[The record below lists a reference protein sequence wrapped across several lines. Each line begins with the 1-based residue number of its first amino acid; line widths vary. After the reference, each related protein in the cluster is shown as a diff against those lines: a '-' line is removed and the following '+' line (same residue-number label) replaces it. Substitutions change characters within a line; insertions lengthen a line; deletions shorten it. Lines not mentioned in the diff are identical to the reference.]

1 MFKYLT
7 VSNYNKKTFLLS
19 LCLIFGCETTEQLN
33 QEREASV
40 LKMDNLD
47 ICYNLGKQ
55 SDFEYWKLI
64 KEEQFR
70 RQTVVNTW
78 DISEST
84 CNEAMEMGKVV
95 KMKMELRKQK
105 TSEEIKNSI
114 DSATKSISD
123 GYKNAA
129 SVYGSYAK
137 PF

>member
-1 MFKYLT
+1 MFKDLT
-7 VSNYNKKTFLLS
+7 VSNYNKKTCLLS
-19 LCLIFGCETTEQLN
+19 LCLLFGCETTEQLN

-40 LKMDNLD
+40 LNMGNLD

-64 KEEQFR
+64 KAEQFR
-70 RQTVVNTW
+70 RQTVANTW
-78 DISEST
+78 DTSESS
-84 CNEAMEMGKVV
+84 CNEAMEMGKVA

-105 TSEEIKNSI
+105 RSEEIKSSI